1 MPHYKYLIV
10 GGGMAAAAAVKGIRK
25 LDAEGSIG
33 ILGRDPDPPYARPPL
48 SKGLWK
54 GEQLEKIWLGAEEK
68 GAVFHGGRT
77 AQRLDVQG
85 HRVTDDRGEEFGFEK
100 VLLATGG
107 TPKRLP
113 GAPDSVIHYRT
124 LDDYRRLRELAD
136 RGQRFVVV
144 GNGFI
149 GSEIAAALAMNGK
162 RVVMVF
168 PAEAIGSRIYPPG
181 LARFLNEYYRDKGVE
196 LRSGD
201 TVTGVEEQA
210 GKLAVATKAGW
221 RDLADGV
228 VVGIGIEPNT
238 ELAKQAGVEVKD
250 GIVVDELTRAG
261 HPDVH
266 AAGDAASFHSPALE
280 KRIRVEHEDN
290 ALTMGRHAGRVM
302 AGDEKPYHHLPM
314 FYSDLFDLGYEAV
327 GELDSRLEIV
337 EDWKEPN
344 RQGVVYYLKSGRVR
358 GVLLWNVWE
367 QVENARKL
375 IAEPGPFRPADL
387 KGRLPA

>member
-1 MPHYKYLIV
+1 
-10 GGGMAAAAAVKGIRK
+10 MAAAGAVKGIRK
-25 LDAEGSIG
+25 LDAGGSIG
-33 ILGRDPDPPYARPPL
+33 ILGQEPDPPYARPPL

-54 GEQLEKIWLGAEEK
+54 GEALEKVWLGAQEK
-68 GAVFHGGRT
+68 GAVVHGGRT
-77 AQRLDVQG
+77 VRKLDIG
-85 HRVTDDRGEEFGFEK
+85 DRRVTDDRGDEYGFEK

-107 TPKRLP
+107 TPRRLP
-113 GAPDSVIHYRT
+113 GALESVLHYRT
-124 LDDYRRLRELAD
+124 LGDYRRLRGLAD
-136 RGQRFVVV
+136 GGERFVVV

-149 GSEIAAALAMNGK
+149 GAEVAAALAMNGK

-168 PAEAIGSRIYPPG
+168 PAEAIGSRIYPAG
-181 LARFLNEYYRDKGVE
+181 LARFLNDYYRQKGVE

-201 TVTGVEEQA
+201 TVASVEEKG
-210 GKLAVATKAGW
+210 GKLTVTTKEGW
-221 RDLADGV
+221 RDVADGV

-238 ELAKQAGVEVKD
+238 ALAKAAGLAVED

-266 AAGDAASFHSPALE
+266 AAGDVASFPNPALG
-280 KRIRVEHEDN
+280 RIRVEHEDN

-337 EDWKEPN
+337 EDWQEPQ
-344 RQGVVYYLKSGRVR
+344 RQGVVYYLRNGRVR

-375 IAEPGPFRPADL
+375 IAEPGPFRHADL